1 MSPSSGKTKKIYI
14 LVFLVTV
21 LVLWAAAGSAWAFN
35 VCVNG
40 APVELS
46 VRPSLRG
53 VKVMLPLRC
62 LAPPLGLEVTS
73 EGVGG
78 SVAVTGCD
86 REVVVVPDSYEI
98 VVNGEVLELDV
109 APYWEK
115 DEIMV
120 PMQLLVEGFGFA
132 ANFDFSSA
140 TMWIQDTGHRA
151 VPVNAAAEREKERQ
165 SQGVSAE
172 EPASGLQTAL
182 GSSNGQAE
190 AEVESEEAVSSGSFQ
205 VLAISQFLQEIREQ
219 TAAFAGT
226 KVPGGEERTR
236 LVGVLPCIEDGRQR
250 LDFITSGKVQVQ
262 PMLLTEPARLVL
274 DVEGAVVDALD
285 DELYVDQ
292 GVIHRVR
299 LSQYQEGTARAVVDL
314 AEPTGYQL
322 KEMPEGSGFSVVFNQ
337 RVGRVNLFR
346 SDAQIRLKLEV
357 SGPVKYSVKRL
368 RNPHRIVVDLEG
380 ATFVDGATEAKVT
393 DSAVEKLRISQ
404 FTPTTARIVMDLAH
418 SLEIVDIDAGGRE
431 QEIDLVFLDP
441 NWGRNKQGRTA
452 AGDLSEV
459 FRHGVQPRIAAA
471 FEPLAALGRSLVN
484 LIPTGE
490 ALAMEQIS
498 RDVEPGDLDEE
509 TGNGTAVL
517 QDINPD
523 GTDIG
528 DESFGDAGE
537 GLEDETAGSSFP
549 SEREVP
555 YDLVEDAEPEHKVD
569 LAMIDDDVL
578 LLAIGRGYREI
589 DFSRWPKLQ
598 VDWISDEA
606 LAALKGRSILIDAG
620 HGGAQPGAPGVKG
633 VWEKT
638 YNLAVALRVGE
649 LLRWAGARVS
659 FTRVADQTVSLRERV
674 DKVRTVGA
682 EILVSIHAN
691 ASLTRDATGTETL
704 YHPAIPES
712 RMLAEAIQ
720 TELVEQLGL
729 FDRGIK
735 ERNDLYILRHSLVP
749 SALVEVGFLD
759 HVSEGAFLLTPE
771 AIDQASMGLVR
782 GIAAFFQ
789 RYPDK
794 KTPSLEEEL
803 PQVRIVPEAEESA
816 QGDYETAPLDEEV
829 REGLVEV
836 EEEPLLGEP
845 AGSDTVEDEL

>member
-1 MSPSSGKTKKIYI
+1 MSPSSGKSKKIYS

-21 LVLWAAAGSAWAFN
+21 FLLWAAAGSAWAFN

-40 APVELS
+40 TPVELS
-46 VRPSLRG
+46 VKPTLRG
-53 VKVMLPLRC
+53 VKVMLPLNC
-62 LAPPLGLEVTS
+62 LAAPLGLEIAS
-73 EGVGG
+73 EGGG
-78 SVAVTGCD
+78 SSVVVTGRG
-86 REVVVVPDSYEI
+86 REVVVVPDSYE
-98 VVNGEVLELDV
+98 VVVDGNALNLDV

-132 ANFDFSSA
+132 TEFDLSSA
-140 TMWIQDTGHRA
+140 TMWIQDTGHKA
-151 VPVNAAAEREKERQ
+151 VPVKVAGQIEKEQR
-165 SQGVSAE
+165 SSGVSAG
-172 EPASGLQTAL
+172 EPSLGPETASRLPKGPVDT
-182 GSSNGQAE
+182 
-190 AEVESEEAVSSGSFQ
+190 EVESEEAVSPGGFQ

-219 TAAFAGT
+219 TAALAGT

-250 LDFITSGKVQVQ
+250 LDFITSGKVKVQ

-292 GVIHRVR
+292 GVIHKVR

-314 AEPTGYQL
+314 AEATGYQV

-337 RVGRVNLFR
+337 RVGRVSLFR
-346 SDAQIRLKLEV
+346 SDDQIRLKLEI
-357 SGPVKYSVKRL
+357 SGPVRYSVKRL

-380 ATFVDGATEAKVT
+380 ATFVAGATEAKVN

-404 FTPTTARIVMDLAH
+404 FTPTTTRVVMDLVH

-431 QEIDLVFLDP
+431 QEIDLVFLDSH
-441 NWGRNKQGRTA
+441 WERNRQRA
-452 AGDLSEV
+452 VVADLSEV
-459 FRHGVQPRIAAA
+459 FRQGVQPRIAAG
-471 FEPLAALGRSLVN
+471 FEQLASLGRSLVN
-484 LIPTGE
+484 LIPSGE
-490 ALAMEQIS
+490 ALAMEQIM
-498 RDVEPGDLDEE
+498 RDEE
-509 TGNGTAVL
+509 PEDLKDEHDDETAVFAGIAL
-517 QDINPD
+517 S

-528 DESFGDAGE
+528 HEPLDDVGE
-537 GLEDETAGSSFP
+537 DRKDETEGSSLP

-555 YDLVEDAEPEHKVD
+555 YDLAEGRGPEQKTD
-569 LAMIDDDVL
+569 LSMIDEDVL
-578 LLAIGRGYREI
+578 LLTIGRGYREV

-606 LAALKGRSILIDAG
+606 LAAIKGRSILIDAG

-633 VWEKT
+633 IWEKT

-649 LLRWAGARVS
+649 LLRWAGAEVS
-659 FTRVADQTVSLRERV
+659 FTRVGDQTVSLRDRV
-674 DKVRTVGA
+674 DKVLAAGA
-682 EILVSIHAN
+682 VILVSIHAN

-712 RMLAEAIQ
+712 RILAEAIQ
-720 TELVEQLGL
+720 TELVKQLGL

-735 ERNDLYILRHSLVP
+735 ERSDLYILRHSPVP

-759 HVSEGAFLLTPE
+759 HVSEGAFLLTSE

-794 KTPSLEEEL
+794 GAPSLEREL
-803 PQVRIVPEAEESA
+803 PQLRIIPEAEEPA
-816 QGDYETAPLDEEV
+816 QDSYETATLDEEV
-829 REGLVEV
+829 GEGPVEV
-836 EEEPLLGEP
+836 EEEALLGEP
-845 AGSDTVEDEL
+845 AGSDTVENEL